1 MMYTPGAAMMYMGQ
15 LGGNARPVQR
25 ATPSKEQPATTT
37 DSSFG
42 FLGKSSKPSAFDFV
56 REEMMASQM
65 KK

>member
-1 MMYTPGAAMMYMGQ
+1 MMYAPGAAMMYMGQ

-25 ATPSKEQPATTT
+25 ATPSNEQPATT
-37 DSSFG
+37 DSGFG
-42 FLGKSSKPSAFDFV
+42 FLGKSNKPSAFDFV